1 MEETKTTRPWGVQGE
16 QCREVELLA
25 LAHLRREA
33 AQRQPVPAALHKAV
47 AHKRDN
53 EGSHCDLQHP
63 AGVAVHAS
71 SAAGVGGEVRA
82 SLLGSEQSAGRAACC
97 GWLAGMTPAATACFG
112 NYPPITQM
120 S

>member
-71 SAAGVGGEVRA
+71 SAAGVGGVRYVRA
-82 SLLGSEQSAGRAACC
+82 GRRQGCMLQVAGGDDSC
-97 GWLAGMTPAATACFG
+97 GYGMLW
-112 NYPPITQM
+112 
-120 S
+120 